1 MGYNMMYPFSLG
13 DLRDSSVCLANYMEA
28 NAGGKIPW
36 ADLRYIFGGIMYG
49 GHVVNDFDRLLV
61 CSYLDWYM
69 KDDLLE
75 ETELY
80 PFSEDEKGLSFRT
93 PLPTSYDRYLEHID
107 EELKIDTPVAFG
119 LHTNAEIDFRTTM
132 SNLMFNILVELE
144 TASGGGG
151 GGGDDEDGGGGASP
165 EEIEQQSKL
174 QAEMM
179 RSLNELNLG
188 FKGELSMSDE

>member
-1 MGYNMMYPFSLG
+1 MMYPFSLG

-28 NAGGKIPW
+28 NAGGKIP
-36 ADLRYIFGGIMYG
+36 YG
-49 GHVVNDFDRLLV
+49 GHIVNDFDRLLAN
-61 CSYLDWYM
+61 SYLEWYM

-80 PFSEDEKGLSFRT
+80 PFAEDEKGLSFRT

-132 SNLMFNILVELE
+132 SNLMFHILVELE

-151 GGGDDEDGGGGASP
+151 GGGDDDDGGGHASP
-165 EEIEQQSKL
+165 EEIAQQTMQDILDAYADKKFD
-174 QAEMM
+174 QEDVA
-179 RSLNELNLG
+179 RSCE
-188 FKGELSMSDE
+188 